1 MQVNAL
7 TILKA
12 DHSSAMADDDNNV
25 SFAEDEVAP
34 DDEPAATV
42 VISHTDL
49 FAAVEESIT
58 SCRPLVNFFLCH
70 SSSSTTSSNY
80 NEGNINQCQAS
91 TTRKQRRTAI
101 QSIVKSKSF
110 NKSRARRL
118 FSGLVPLLQMIVEE
132 ERYLPDEDGDN
143 DGQLVQD
150 DLDNADCI
158 QSIFFLRCCAYLV
171 EVYLEGMLNRIGR
184 GGNGNGTSTR
194 RNTANTTKNGG
205 GGEKKRRVEIIDEA
219 FEVAEMLHDLL
230 FPLQSCAATNTNIMD
245 LEGGEEGGDGV
256 TKTTTNSSAGS
267 NTIHKEAQQ
276 TQSAIFTMCETYW
289 HGNFDDKEQM
299 VTQLIPLLLVKSLDE
314 SAQKTDVK
322 RLYSIREAINLL
334 DFRDTSIDSL
344 KLHLLRTVGN
354 PLFVQSVDG
363 RKFITHLFTV
373 DATLVGELHRAV
385 RAQIPGAKKSILNAY
400 GEIYYNAW
408 RVSTELSAR
417 EDGEEGCVAG
427 EEEESIQTSIEEN
440 ALQDF
445 MYQVIHSAVPSTSK
459 SVRAI
464 LDKFY
469 LNKKNPLVE
478 NMLHRLYG
486 PLLWRALS
494 GANSRVRLQ
503 ASVVLSDTF
512 PLRDPE
518 AGNEWTEQI
527 VNKSVEALVSLM
539 TDDVPVVRV
548 AGCKATAKI
557 LSGFWVAVPSKDIRV
572 LLNRK
577 FGGGGMAYA
586 VQYIYS

>member
-1 MQVNAL
+1 
-7 TILKA
+7 
-12 DHSSAMADDDNNV
+12 
-25 SFAEDEVAP
+25 
-34 DDEPAATV
+34 
-42 VISHTDL
+42 
-49 FAAVEESIT
+49 
-58 SCRPLVNFFLCH
+58 
-70 SSSSTTSSNY
+70 
-80 NEGNINQCQAS
+80 
-91 TTRKQRRTAI
+91 
-101 QSIVKSKSF
+101 
-110 NKSRARRL
+110 
-118 FSGLVPLLQMIVEE
+118 MIVEE
-132 ERYLPDEDGDN
+132 ERYLPDEDEDN

-171 EVYLEGMLNRIGR
+171 EGYLEGMLNRIGR
-184 GGNGNGTSTR
+184 GGNGTSR

-314 SAQKTDVK
+314 SAQKADVK
-322 RLYSIREAINLL
+322 RLWSIREAINLL

-385 RAQIPGAKKSILNAY
+385 RAQIPGAIKSILSAY

-417 EDGEEGCVAG
+417 EDDDEGGAAG

-445 MYQVIHSAVPSTSK
+445 MYQVIHSAAPSTSK

-577 FGGGGMAYA
+577 FGGGWMAYA